1 MAETTLMGRTRS
13 EVTVLDRT
21 ETLGSQGQLLQ
32 KLYAELDEEREASAT
47 AAMEA
52 MDMILRLQGEKAT
65 VEMEA
70 SQFKRMTEEM
80 IEHAEETFE
89 AYEELMH
96 DKEMETASLK
106 FQLQA
111 YKNKLMSLGCDLN
124 ATEFQ
129 YLHSNASDQSSVKVM
144 RRLKSFPSELKSF
157 PSIPIKKIMSL
168 GESDPPKTETSV
180 SSDQEPSLVRESGT
194 LNSYW
199 NKIKMLNAQA
209 RLISDPNNIGANL
222 KSRGGRSCSILSKAS
237 GKIACEYGQTHRLNS
252 SNSTEVVNHCDL
264 TRDSK
269 RLSNRTCSSNVHDV
283 FEVPQATAKHEVRRR
298 HEKWNFLADIILTKP
313 KSVSEGVIEP
323 PFKHDADKQKG
334 AATIVGQKKDRM
346 GVDCNSQ
353 AEVHQK
359 IARLQ
364 RQKTSRRYQ
373 EITSGLELGDNE
385 EQLRLLREIKSELKL
400 IQSEM
405 RNLKTKNVTPVDDAV
420 SFGLLQEAMMHFW
433 I

>member
-13 EVTVLDRT
+13 EVTVLGRT
-21 ETLGSQGQLLQ
+21 ETLGFQGQLLQ

-52 MDMILRLQGEKAT
+52 MDMILRLQGEKAM

-80 IEHAEETFE
+80 IEHAEATFE
-89 AYEELMH
+89 AYEEIMY

-111 YKNKLMSLGCDLN
+111 YRNKLVSLGCDLN
-124 ATEFQ
+124 ASEFQ
-129 YLHSNASDQSSVKVM
+129 FVHSNASDQSSVKAM
-144 RRLKSFPSELKSF
+144 RRLKSFPST
-157 PSIPIKKIMSL
+157 PIKN
-168 GESDPPKTETSV
+168 EAQKTERSV
-180 SSDQEPSLVRESGT
+180 SSDQEPSLVCESET

-199 NKIKMLNAQA
+199 NKIKMLHAQA
-209 RLISDPNNIGANL
+209 RLISDCNNKGANS
-222 KSRGGRSCSILSKAS
+222 KSRGGRSSSILPKAS
-237 GKIACEYGQTHRLNS
+237 SKIACEYGQTHRLNS

-269 RLSNRTCSSNVHDV
+269 RLATRPSSTNVHDV

-313 KSVSEGVIEP
+313 ESVSEGMIES
-323 PFKHDADKQKG
+323 PFKHDADGQKG
-334 AATIVGQKKDRM
+334 TVTIVGQKKERM
-346 GVDCNSQ
+346 GVDCNPQ
-353 AEVHQK
+353 AEVVQK
-359 IARLQ
+359 VAKLQ

-385 EQLRLLREIKSELKL
+385 EQLRLLREMKSELKL

-405 RNLKTKNVTPVDDAV
+405 RSLKTKNVTPVEDAV
-420 SFGLLQEAMMHFW
+420 SFGLLEEVKYIQCGG
-433 I
+433 

>member
-1 MAETTLMGRTRS
+1 MAQTTLIGRTRS
-13 EVTVLDRT
+13 EVTVLGAT

-47 AAMEA
+47 AAIEA
-52 MDMILRLQGEKAT
+52 MDMILRLQGEKAM

-80 IEHAEETFE
+80 IDHAEATFE
-89 AYEELMH
+89 AYEQLMY

-111 YKNKLMSLGCDLN
+111 YKNKLVSLGCDLN
-124 ATEFQ
+124 ASEFQ
-129 YLHSNASDQSSVKVM
+129 YVHPNTSDQSSIKVM
-144 RRLKSFPSELKSF
+144 RRLKSFPST
-157 PSIPIKKIMSL
+157 PIKKTVTLS
-168 GESDPPKTETSV
+168 ESNAHKTESPAPV
-180 SSDQEPSLVRESGT
+180 STDQEPSLVCASGT
-194 LNSYW
+194 INSYW
-199 NKIKMLNAQA
+199 NKIKMLHAQA
-209 RLISDPNNIGANL
+209 GLISDCNNIGENL
-222 KSRGGRSCSILSKAS
+222 KSRGGRSCSTLSKV
-237 GKIACEYGQTHRLNS
+237 CECGQTHRMNS
-252 SNSTEVVNHCDL
+252 ANSTEVVNRCQLAH
-264 TRDSK
+264 DSK
-269 RLSNRTCSSNVHDV
+269 TLTSRPCSTNAHDL
-283 FEVPQATAKHEVRRR
+283 FQVPEATVKHEVRRR
-298 HEKWNFLADIILTKP
+298 HEKWNSLADIILTKP
-313 KSVSEGVIEP
+313 KSVSEGMIES

-334 AATIVGQKKDRM
+334 TVTIVGQQKERM

-353 AEVHQK
+353 AEIHQK

-373 EITSGLELGDNE
+373 EVTSGFELGDNE

-405 RNLKTKNVTPVDDAV
+405 RSLKTKNNTPVDDAV
-420 SFGLLQEAMMHFW
+420 AFGFLQEAMVHFW